1 MKKALFAL
9 LVVLVVAYDY
19 FVEFKGEERKEKASH
34 IFSVDASSIGKVKIT
49 NSRDA
54 NKNTNFILQKTSDNK
69 SEEGA
74 QERWNLI
81 YSHGYQNKPNKED
94 VQDSIS
100 ITDLAD
106 PTSVSIFLE
115 QLVEQ
120 KSDIKIDKD
129 ENSQDENRMK
139 KYGLDNPI
147 GSFQVVLEDKP
158 YLEVKVGR
166 VEGLNKKTYLM
177 KQDEIWVGESWW
189 RSQLDKNP
197 NDFRSKDVIHFNN
210 PKKIIIKHRMGQ
222 EGKNIPSEMQFI
234 KTETGWT
241 LDGQARDAVDDYL
254 ETIKDLEVREFVS
267 RDVSLFDDWVFNI
280 IIQEDK
286 LESFHDLKFAPIE
299 GNDAYVYNKPRDV
312 AIKLSKTSVE
322 SLFKDVEAL
331 VKDPED
337 PLKIS
342 SDKDKKGESKSV
354 DQADDKSSEDK
365 KAISPST
372 SQSSKD
378 NG

>member
-9 LVVLVVAYDY
+9 LVALVVAYDY

-34 IFSVDASSIGKVKIT
+34 IFSTDVSSIQKFTIT
-49 NSRDA
+49 NS
-54 NKNTNFILQKTSDNK
+54 
-69 SEEGA
+69 
-74 QERWNLI
+74 ERAGEDIKVSLEKI
-81 YSHGYQNKPNKED
+81 SVDKED
-94 VQDSIS
+94 EDQWKIVSPIIDF
-100 ITDLAD
+100 AD
-106 PTSVSIFLE
+106 TTSVSIFLD
-115 QLVEQ
+115 QLTEQ
-120 KSDIKIDKD
+120 KSDIKLD
-129 ENSQDENRMK
+129 EAEISQDTNTLE

-147 GSFQVVLEDKP
+147 GSFQVTLEDKTS
-158 YLEVKVGR
+158 LDVKVGR

-177 KQDEIWVGESWW
+177 KKDNIWVGDSWW
-189 RSQLDKNP
+189 RSQLGKNP
-197 NDFRSKDVIHFNN
+197 NEFRSKDVIVFNN
-210 PKKIIIKHRMGQ
+210 PKKIIIKHRMNQ
-222 EGKNIPSEMQFI
+222 EAKNIPSEMQFI

-241 LDGQARDAVDDYL
+241 LDGQARDAVEDYL
-254 ETIKDLEVREFVS
+254 ETIKDLEVQEFVS
-267 RDVSLFDDWVFNI
+267 RDASLFDNWVFNI

-299 GNDAYVYNKPRDV
+299 GNNAYVYNMPRDV

-342 SDKDKKGESKSV
+342 SDKDKKGESKSI

-365 KAISPST
+365 KAQEISPST